1 LLCIARIEPVNII
14 AYAKLICMI
23 SAVSVIIVVIA
34 VLAGIVITSVLA
46 VLRNPLLV
54 SAGIVPIQI
63 VSRASLVRIRQAEAC
78 VILGVC

>member
-1 LLCIARIEPVNII
+1 MLCIARIEPVNII

-23 SAVSVIIVVIA
+23 SAVSVIIVVIVVIV

-54 SAGIVPIQI
+54 SAGIVP
-63 VSRASLVRIRQAEAC
+63 V
-78 VILGVC
+78 